1 MGSLGLVLALL
12 CCFTLPATAHEWD
25 PSRTLKTE
33 IPAGDLRSVDFNFGA
48 GSVKIEGTAGSVVR
62 LRVEARCDDESDS
75 RCEKVLERLRIESR
89 VESGRLDLELHGLS
103 NGHIHDLDLDAT
115 LEIPRTLALDL
126 DMGAGEIEIDGL
138 ESAIDI
144 DLGAGEATIRVP
156 ERAVPSLFDAS
167 AGFRIRNASYRAS
180 ADVSELVASRDL
192 RTLVEAGLLEP
203 RGERRGRFYR
213 RGQRLADIDE
223 SYGYGFAGTSHDGYL
238 ALLLAEER
246 QLDKALRVTES
257 YAAGRHEYAMQV
269 FALGLLAKL
278 RLLAGDRPAAG
289 RCARPPRGART
300 CRSGCS
306 DSQ

>member
-33 IPAGDLRSVDFNFGA
+33 SPAGDLRSVDFNFGA

-75 RCEKVLERLRIESR
+75 RCERVLERLRIETR

-156 ERAVPSLFDAS
+156 ERAVRS
-167 AGFRIRNASYRAS
+167 
-180 ADVSELVASRDL
+180 VELAVGIGEA
-192 RTLVEAGLLEP
+192 TLV
-203 RGERRGRFYR
+203 RNGR
-213 RGQRLADIDE
+213 
-223 SYGYGFAGTSHDGYL
+223 
-238 ALLLAEER
+238 
-246 QLDKALRVTES
+246 
-257 YAAGRHEYAMQV
+257 RHEYVRVLASPV
-269 FALGLLAKL
+269 KWEEGTGRSRIDVSLGVGQAEVTL
-278 RLLAGDRPAAG
+278 R
-289 RCARPPRGART
+289 
-300 CRSGCS
+300 
-306 DSQ
+306 